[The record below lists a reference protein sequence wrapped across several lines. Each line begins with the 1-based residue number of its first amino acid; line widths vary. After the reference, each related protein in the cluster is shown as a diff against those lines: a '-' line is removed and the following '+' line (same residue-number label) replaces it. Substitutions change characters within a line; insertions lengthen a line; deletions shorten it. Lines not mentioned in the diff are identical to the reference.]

1 MPETSQLKIGVVGP
15 CGAGKSTL
23 VNALAEHGYPA
34 RHIAQE
40 HSYVPTMWKRM
51 VNPDI
56 LIFLDVSYPVSTKRR
71 KLDWRLEE
79 YEEQARRLT
88 HARDHANL
96 YLDTDVL
103 TAEQVI
109 EHVLEYIQA
118 YRSDKNGQAS
128 QSLV

>member
-56 LIFLDVSYPVSTKRR
+56 LIYLEASFTISTERR
-71 KLDWRLEE
+71 KLDWTQDE
-79 YEEQARRLT
+79 YDEQLRRLKAARE
-88 HARDHANL
+88 HADLIIN
-96 YLDTDVL
+96 TDFLAPGEILSQVL
-103 TAEQVI
+103 A
-109 EHVLEYIQA
+109 YIDA
-118 YRSDKNGQAS
+118 FTREKC
-128 QSLV
+128 

>member
-1 MPETSQLKIGVVGP
+1 
-15 CGAGKSTL
+15 
-23 VNALAEHGYPA
+23 
-34 RHIAQE
+34 
-40 HSYVPTMWKRM
+40 M

-56 LIFLDVSYPVSTKRR
+56 LIFLDASYPVSTQRR

-79 YEEQARRLT
+79 YEEQARRLS

-103 TAEQVI
+103 TPEQVV
-109 EHVLEYIQA
+109 EHVLEYIRA